1 MFHPLTCAAEMS
13 NKGADCLESGA
24 LVLAAQYFRLAL
36 QSTLENPPPPSHQNA
51 GSSENHQQSPHNV
64 SSNNSTERVFPHPG
78 LLLERMAG
86 SSGGVYADTFFITR
100 AEDNS
105 SDESGGFFCKDAELD
120 YAIFSAIITFN
131 TALAYHRLALEVRP
145 RQKCDHKAKALYH
158 MSLRLLSPAE
168 DTQYYGIAG
177 ATCDLIIMASL
188 NNLEKLDPSSNS
200 NYTKHLVQLAVQRVD
215 YGEDAISDFMAAW
228 KGIFIFNSIT
238 TSSRSQLY
246 APAA

>member
-1 MFHPLTCAAEMS
+1 MFHPLTRAAEMN
-13 NKGADCLESGA
+13 NKGTDCLESGA
-24 LVLAAQYFRLAL
+24 LVLAVQYFRRAL
-36 QSTLENPPPPSHQNA
+36 QSTLENPPPPSHQNG
-51 GSSENHQQSPHNV
+51 GSSENQQSGHNV

-86 SSGGVYADTFFITR
+86 SSGVYVNTFSITR

-105 SDESGGFFCKDAELD
+105 SDESGGFFFKEAELD

-145 RQKCDHKAKALYH
+145 RQKCDLKAKALYH
-158 MSLRLLSPAE
+158 ISIRLLSPAE
-168 DTQYYGIAG
+168 ATQHYGIAG

-215 YGEDAISDFMAAW
+215 YGEDAISDFMAVW
-228 KGIFIFNSIT
+228 KGIFISNSIT

-246 APAA
+246 SYAPAA